1 MLSRVY
7 FSISIKNGSIAMRI
21 LKQAASLLFQEVLKL
36 YQRRPLSKHAMPPK
50 KATITDGSNISKSN
64 RANDI
69 ATKLMN
75 ITIIVLTFEFIT
87 FI

>member
-7 FSISIKNGSIAMRI
+7 FIIRIKNGSIAMRI
-21 LKQAASLLFQEVLKL
+21 LKQAASLLFQEILKL

-50 KATITDGSNISKSN
+50 NAMITDGSNISKSN
-64 RANDI
+64 RANEI

-75 ITIIVLTFEFIT
+75 ITIIVFTFEFIT

>member
-1 MLSRVY
+1 
-7 FSISIKNGSIAMRI
+7 MRI
-21 LKQAASLLFQEVLKL
+21 LKQAASLLFQEILKL
-36 YQRRPLSKHAMPPK
+36 YHRRPLSKYAMPPK
-50 KATITDGSNISKSN
+50 KATITDGSIISKSN